1 MRSGFVAVAGRPNVG
16 KSTLVNALCG
26 DKVAI
31 TSNVPNTTRRRIFGV
46 ANGPDWQL
54 VLADLPGFQ
63 RPMDAL
69 TERMQSTVDAA
80 FQDID
85 IVLLVVSAR
94 DRIGA
99 GDRFIGRRV
108 FGLGIPVII
117 AVNKIDRLKHGHV
130 ATQMK
135 AAATLGD
142 FHALH
147 PVSAVTKDGIGA
159 LRDDLVH
166 LLPEGP
172 LYFPI
177 DQSTDETTENRVAEV
192 IREKALHLTR
202 DEVPHAVTVV
212 VEEIGD
218 KVVRAFLLVETESQ
232 KGILVG
238 RRARWCA
245 RSVPGPGRRSSAGR
259 SPRLPRARRQG
270 ALQVAARPED
280 DRASRYV
287 IRGAR
292 VAYPAAGSNCQRWN
306 ALPSLSEQAANQP
319 CVGTGSLSSAVPSS
333 SRTFAIEASMSS
345 VAR

>member
-69 TERMQSTVDAA
+69 TERMQRTVDSS
-80 FQDID
+80 FEDID
-85 IVLLVVSAR
+85 VVLLVLSAR

-99 GDRFIGRRV
+99 GDRYVARRV
-108 FGLGIPVII
+108 FDLGIPVII
-117 AVNKIDRLKHGHV
+117 ALNKIDRLKLGHV

-135 AAATLGD
+135 TAATLGD

-147 PVSAVTKDGIGA
+147 PVSAVTKDGVGE
-159 LRDDLVH
+159 LRGDLVH

-172 LYFPI
+172 LYFPL
-177 DQSTDETTENRVAEV
+177 DQSTDLTLENRVAEV

-202 DEVPHAVTVV
+202 DEVPHAITVV

-218 KVVRAFLLVETESQ
+218 KVVQAFLLVETESQ

-238 RRARWCA
+238 KK
-245 RSVPGPGRRSSAGR
+245 
-259 SPRLPRARRQG
+259 G
-270 ALQVAARPED
+270 AMVREIGSRARPEVE
-280 DRASRYV
+280 RLV
-287 IRGAR
+287 GHPVFLELTVR
-292 VAYPAAGSNCQRWN
+292 VRSKWRRDPKM
-306 ALPSLSEQAANQP
+306 
-319 CVGTGSLSSAVPSS
+319 
-333 SRTFAIEASMSS
+333 IERLGM
-345 VAR
+345 